1 MDDDRTAKLSL
12 GVSCSLKYLSL
23 AVSQRP
29 GAANF
34 SNNST
39 LDAGAISSMENF
51 INKDI
56 CKLRKNENKFIL

>member
-12 GVSCSLKYLSL
+12 GVSCSLKYLPL

-29 GAANF
+29 GAADF

-39 LDAGAISSMENF
+39 LDGGAISSMENF
-51 INKDI
+51 IDKDI
-56 CKLRKNENKFIL
+56 CKLRKNKKEPIL